1 MKKACKWILVFA
13 FCILGLGIYANAQD
27 DIISVTLNGRAL
39 EFDQPPIMQDNRT
52 LVPVR
57 AICEALGADVYYIG
71 ENDHHYYTEVYV
83 VKNDIKLCFVI
94 DFIGESNVSK
104 YTAKDF
110 DEYFMAASYD
120 YYTELD
126 VGIQIVNDRMLV
138 PLRALGE
145 GLGIDV
151 EWDGNTHTVV
161 LTCPQEF
168 IDDINRDKTFI
179 SERLRYINDEG
190 VAPSTE
196 EDNTLP
202 EFDEALPEEVREL
215 AKEIYFAG
223 SSREAIYKIYQKFG
237 TPEDE
242 GVDGLPIR
250 VWNLE
255 KGKIRFMY
263 YIGVTYEEG
272 DRIWH
277 LTKYEGRF
285 GDTLICI
292 LDIHTFIYDWT
303 SYNLGTVFLKND
315 HTYIF
320 DYNQRYDSDLT
331 ESQREAFFID
341 NKTGKWEIKFEK
353 GYSFDTDVTKL
364 DPYTKIAD
372 IIFTG
377 SGGKS
382 VSVAIRTT
390 EYPNIEFV
398 SDDLKCE
405 IGPHLIPTPFD
416 LYS

>member
-1 MKKACKWILVFA
+1 MKNVGKWLPVLII
-13 FCILGLGIYANAQD
+13 CIFGLGIWANAQD
-27 DIISVTLNGRAL
+27 DISVTLNGRTL
-39 EFDQPPIMQDNRT
+39 EFDQPPIMQDDRT

-94 DFIGESNVSK
+94 DITGGSSVSK

-110 DEYFMAASYD
+110 DEYFMAPRSD
-120 YYTELD
+120 YHSELD

-151 EWDGNTHTVV
+151 VWDGNTHTVV

-168 IDDINRDKTFI
+168 IDDINRDKTFFP
-179 SERLRYINDEG
+179 ERLRYINDEG

-196 EDNTLP
+196 ADNTLP
-202 EFDEALPEEVREL
+202 EFDEALPEAVREL

-223 SSREAIYKIYQKFG
+223 SSTEAIYKVYQKFG
-237 TPEDE
+237 MPEDE
-242 GVDGLPIR
+242 GVQGLPMP

-255 KGKIRFMY
+255 KGKIRFVY
-263 YIGVTYEEG
+263 YTGVTYEEG

-285 GDTLICI
+285 GDTLICNLHI
-292 LDIHTFIYDWT
+292 QSVIYDWT
-303 SYNLGTVFLKND
+303 GYNLGTVYLKND
-315 HTYIF
+315 HTYVF
-320 DYNQRYDSDLT
+320 KYYESVDSDLSDT
-331 ESQREAFFID
+331 QREAFFID
-341 NKTGKWEIKFEK
+341 NRIGKWEIKFAN
-353 GYSFDTDVTKL
+353 GYSFDTDVARL

-377 SGGKS
+377 SGGKT
-382 VSVAIRTT
+382 VSAEIMTT
-390 EYPNIEFV
+390 ENPNIVFT
-398 SDDLKCE
+398 SDTLKCE
-405 IGPHLIPTPFD
+405 IGSHLIPTPFD
-416 LYS
+416 LFS